1 MLTELLDY
9 PAEPECPLNSA
20 TFLGCRCVEMYCY
33 CYCDASAPQALSAT
47 VLNVTVERK
56 STVKR

>member
-20 TFLGCRCVEMYCY
+20 TFLGCRCVEMYR
-33 CYCDASAPQALSAT
+33 YCDASAPQALSAT